1 MQMSFRMKTQN
12 KVEKNSKRTISKKMS
27 GDNVNKKNLGC
38 STNVIHH
45 YAHVNTAP
53 YNVN

>member
-1 MQMSFRMKTQN
+1 
-12 KVEKNSKRTISKKMS
+12 MS
-27 GDNVNKKNLGC
+27 GNNVNKKNLGC

-53 YNVN
+53 YNMNSYEDGHKRVTD